1 MKRVLLTVALCVAAS
16 ASFAQKKVVNE
27 AQSIAKGSN
36 ADFGEARTLIK
47 GALENPETKDDAKT
61 WYVAGFIEDQQFNA
75 ERAKQILGQQPNEP
89 VMYEAL
95 YGILPYF
102 QKAYELDQLPNEKGK
117 VKPKYTKDIKSIL
130 SANHVY
136 LFNGGAYY
144 FDKQEYKKAYD
155 FFNQYVEI
163 SELPMFAGT
172 QTAEKDS
179 TFMTVQFYAAAAASL
194 AKDSRLA
201 IAALERAKNTPYR
214 QYDVYQ
220 YLCYEYGEAR
230 TAQDSVMLEKT
241 FEEGMQVFPD
251 SAFFLNNLINTYIY
265 SNRNEKALEMLN
277 VAIQKNPND
286 ANLYNVMGRV
296 YETGLKDYAN
306 AEKNFQIALEKDP
319 NLTDAL
325 SNIGRIYYN
334 QGVNKLSEAN
344 MINDSK
350 KYQEEL
356 SMAKDLFKKA
366 LPYYKKAHEAEPE
379 KMDNMIALRG
389 IYYNLNMG
397 PELEAIEAEMNTEM
411 NK

>member
-1 MKRVLLTVALCVAAS
+1 MKRVLLTVALCVVAS

-130 SANHVY
+130 SANHIY

-397 PELEAIEAEMNTEM
+397 SELEAIEAEMN
-411 NK
+411 K

>member
-220 YLCYEYGEAR
+220 YLCYDYGEAR

-356 SMAKDLFKKA
+356 GMAKDLFKKA

-397 PELEAIEAEMNTEM
+397 PELEAIEAEMN
-411 NK
+411 K

>member
-397 PELEAIEAEMNTEM
+397 PELEAIEAEMY
-411 NK
+411 K

>member
-144 FDKQEYKKAYD
+144 LDKQEYKKAYD

-397 PELEAIEAEMNTEM
+397 PELEAIEAEMN
-411 NK
+411 K

>member
-16 ASFAQKKVVNE
+16 ASFAQKKGVNE

-356 SMAKDLFKKA
+356 GMAKDLFKKA

-397 PELEAIEAEMNTEM
+397 PELEAIEAEMN
-411 NK
+411 K

>member
-61 WYVAGFIEDQQFNA
+61 WYVAGFIEDQQFNT

-356 SMAKDLFKKA
+356 GMAKDLFKKA

-389 IYYNLNMG
+389 IYYLS
-397 PELEAIEAEMNTEM
+397 LIHI
-411 NK
+411 

>member
-61 WYVAGFIEDQQFNA
+61 WYVAGFIEDQQFNT

-136 LFNGGAYY
+136 LFNGGAFY

-220 YLCYEYGEAR
+220 YLCYEYGEAI

-356 SMAKDLFKKA
+356 GMAKDLFKKA

-397 PELEAIEAEMNTEM
+397 PELEAIEAEMN
-411 NK
+411 K

>member
-350 KYQEEL
+350 KYLEEL

-397 PELEAIEAEMNTEM
+397 PELEAIEAEMN
-411 NK
+411 K

>member
-36 ADFGEARTLIK
+36 ADFGEARPLIK

-397 PELEAIEAEMNTEM
+397 PELEAIEAEMN
-411 NK
+411 K

>member
-61 WYVAGFIEDQQFNA
+61 WYVAGFIEDQQFNT

-356 SMAKDLFKKA
+356 GMAKDLFKKA
-366 LPYYKKAHEAEPE
+366 LPYYKKAHEAEP
-379 KMDNMIALRG
+379 
-389 IYYNLNMG
+389 
-397 PELEAIEAEMNTEM
+397 
-411 NK
+411 

>member
-397 PELEAIEAEMNTEM
+397 PELYSLQ
-411 NK
+411 K

>member
-179 TFMTVQFYAAAAASL
+179 TIMTVQFYAAAAASL

-286 ANLYNVMGRV
+286 ATLYNVMGRV

-397 PELEAIEAEMNTEM
+397 PELEAIEAEMN
-411 NK
+411 K

>member
-61 WYVAGFIEDQQFNA
+61 WYVAGFIEDQQFNT

-356 SMAKDLFKKA
+356 GMAKDLFKKA

-397 PELEAIEAEMNTEM
+397 PELEAIEAEMN
-411 NK
+411 K

>member
-356 SMAKDLFKKA
+356 GMAKDLFKKA
-366 LPYYKKAHEAEPE
+366 LPYYKKAHEAE
-379 KMDNMIALRG
+379 
-389 IYYNLNMG
+389 
-397 PELEAIEAEMNTEM
+397 AE
-411 NK
+411 

>member
-325 SNIGRIYYN
+325 SNIGRIDYN

-397 PELEAIEAEMNTEM
+397 PELEAIEAEMN
-411 NK
+411 K

>member
-334 QGVNKLSEAN
+334 LGVNKLSEAN

-397 PELEAIEAEMNTEM
+397 PELEAIEAEMN
-411 NK
+411 K

>member
-47 GALENPETKDDAKT
+47 GALENLETKDDAKT
-61 WYVAGFIEDQQFNA
+61 WYVAGFIEDQQFNT

-356 SMAKDLFKKA
+356 GMAKDLFKKA

-397 PELEAIEAEMNTEM
+397 PELEAIEAEMN
-411 NK
+411 K

>member
-16 ASFAQKKVVNE
+16 ASFAQKKVVSE

-47 GALENPETKDDAKT
+47 GALENPETKNDAKT

-117 VKPKYTKDIKSIL
+117 VKPKFTKDIQSIL

-194 AKDSRLA
+194 TKDSKLA
-201 IAALERAKNTPYR
+201 IAALERAKKTPYR

-220 YLCYEYGEAR
+220 YLCYEYGEAK
-230 TAQDSVMLEKT
+230 TAQDSLMLEKT
-241 FEEGMQVFPD
+241 FEEGMQIFPD

-265 SNRNEKALEMLN
+265 SNRNEKAVEMLN

-286 ANLYNVMGRV
+286 ANLYNVMGCV
-296 YETGLKDYAN
+296 YETGLKDNDN
-306 AEKNFQIALEKDP
+306 AEKYFKTALEKDP

-356 SMAKDLFKKA
+356 GLAKELFKKA
-366 LPYYKKAHEAEPE
+366 LPYYKKAHEADPG

-397 PELEAIEAEMNTEM
+397 PELEAIEAEMN
-411 NK
+411 K